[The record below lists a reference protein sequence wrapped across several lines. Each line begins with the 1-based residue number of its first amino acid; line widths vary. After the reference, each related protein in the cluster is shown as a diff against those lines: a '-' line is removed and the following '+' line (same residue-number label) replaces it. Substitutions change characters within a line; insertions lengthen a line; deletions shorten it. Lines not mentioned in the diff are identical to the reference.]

1 MSDIYIKELISR
13 GKLNQFFEIIR
24 LDIVISWCKNSGI
37 EYDEYKNG
45 FRLLNLSCETSFLI
59 LILVEIMV
67 GTNEAL
73 G

>member
-1 MSDIYIKELISR
+1 MIYISKKNKS
-13 GKLNQFFEIIR
+13 LNR
-24 LDIVISWCKNSGI
+24 LDDITSWYENSGM
-37 EYDEYKNG
+37 EYNEYENG
-45 FRLLNLSCETSFLI
+45 FRLLNLSCETSFVI